1 MADDGNVTPQPI
13 SEPPMRGKRGQ
24 FAPGHKRIFPSTT
37 PRKVI
42 KSWNARRIM
51 EEYGFDPIVFL
62 IRVATEG
69 KIPGT
74 IQKVPVEERI
84 KAAKELARYGHPTLS
99 ATHVTTAHESED
111 NKRADLDVVMSD
123 PALVEQAQ
131 ALSLAMTE
139 RMRPERALPPAND
152 EVILDGETEDV
163 NPQT

>member
-1 MADDGNVTPQPI
+1 
-13 SEPPMRGKRGQ
+13 MRTKKGT
-24 FAPGHKRIFPSTT
+24 FAPGHARIYPSTT
-37 PRKVI
+37 PRKTI
-42 KSWNARRIM
+42 KSWNARKIM

-99 ATHVTTAHESED
+99 ATHVTSVHENERGG
-111 NKRADLDVVMSD
+111 RADLSAIQAD
-123 PALVEQAQ
+123 PSLAAAAQ

-139 RMRPERALPPAND
+139 RERAPRALPPAED
-152 EVILDGETEDV
+152 EEIIDAETEEPGD
-163 NPQT
+163 